1 MTIYE
6 SYCCARFRALGTQA
20 RRAGLCFKKFP
31 CGEGAVCTCG
41 CDIELSVCK
50 RGLRGAACSK
60 CPVGWN
66 ARMSAS
72 SGRALQVEVCLASE
86 RDALHLHGIWT
97 VECVSVIVVKDD
109 PAVFQGSYFGET
121 WMSFRGDWIL
131 LSRQWG
137 HPDGVWSIIRIEF
150 RINTF
155 QSYGHRPL

>member
-1 MTIYE
+1 
-6 SYCCARFRALGTQA
+6 
-20 RRAGLCFKKFP
+20 
-31 CGEGAVCTCG
+31 
-41 CDIELSVCK
+41 
-50 RGLRGAACSK
+50 
-60 CPVGWN
+60 
-66 ARMSAS
+66 MSAS

-137 HPDGVWSIIRIEF
+137 HPDGVWSIIRVEF

-155 QSYGHRPL
+155 QSYGHRPYKFSLVHLHLTGDKKEKPNLMNLR